1 MENKSKE
8 ILPGILIRNSSHFT
22 INSSLNGTF
31 VSLIDYNEVSC
42 KYYEDNE
49 VYDEEAEEILTTV
62 HDRDDYIKE
71 ATVQTI
77 SIIKSNILFFLLIII
92 TIITH

>member
-31 VSLIDYNEVSC
+31 VSLIDYNEVSA

-62 HDRDDYIKE
+62 HARDDYIKE
-71 ATVQTI
+71 STVQTI
-77 SIIKSNILFFLLIII
+77 SIIKR
-92 TIITH
+92 